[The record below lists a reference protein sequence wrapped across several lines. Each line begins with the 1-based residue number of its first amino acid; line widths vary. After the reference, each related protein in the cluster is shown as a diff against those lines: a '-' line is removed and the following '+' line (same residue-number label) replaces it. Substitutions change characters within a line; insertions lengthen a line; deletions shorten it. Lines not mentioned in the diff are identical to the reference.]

1 MTDRT
6 TDPRT
11 PAARPTDPATGPTS
25 DGPPTPV
32 RKPAPDRSPAAAPLG
47 VAVVGAGVIG
57 ELHCRAVG
65 LADGLA
71 LRAVVDVAEDRA
83 RGMGA
88 AFGVP
93 WATSVPAALAEVPG
107 IDVVAICTPSGLH
120 ADLAVQ
126 ALELGRHVMI
136 EKPIDVTDASAER
149 IAAAQAAS
157 GTIAAVISQHRFDP
171 ATEEVR
177 EAVDAGAL
185 GRLTSGVATVPWW
198 RGQEYYDSGAWRGT
212 WALDGGGS
220 LMNQS
225 VHAIDLLISFLGT
238 PTEVFGYTATLSH
251 ERIEVEDTAVGCV
264 RFDSGALGVIHG
276 TTAAWPGLSVRVQV
290 HGDRGSAIIEG
301 DELVTLRRD
310 RAPRAVVTPADGVD
324 ARPGAS
330 AAQDDG
336 HAHPA
341 ASETGSPGPDGA
353 VTTAPTDAAEPEPT
367 HVRQYEDLARAIRTG
382 SSVRVG
388 IPEARTALAVI
399 TGLYASA
406 RTHAPVSLPRFSR

>member
-1 MTDRT
+1 MTVPT
-6 TDPRT
+6 TPG
-11 PAARPTDPATGPTS
+11 PADSVARPAVSAS
-25 DGPPTPV
+25 DTV
-32 RKPAPDRSPAAAPLG
+32 TDRSPSTTRDASPSDAPLG

-65 LADGLA
+65 QAEGLV

-83 RGMGA
+83 RGMGET
-88 AFGVP
+88 FDVP
-93 WATSVPAALAEVPG
+93 WATSIPAALDAVPG

-126 ALELGRHVMI
+126 ALEHGRHVMI
-136 EKPIDVTDASAER
+136 EKPIDVTDAASER
-149 IAAAQAAS
+149 IAAARAAS
-157 GTIAAVISQHRFDP
+157 GTIAAVISQHRFDA

-185 GRLTSGVATVPWW
+185 GRLTSGIASIPWW
-198 RGQEYYDSGAWRGT
+198 RSQDYYDSGAWRGT
-212 WALDGGGS
+212 WALDGGGA

-238 PTEVFGYTATLSH
+238 PVEVFGYTATLSH

-264 RFDSGALGVIHG
+264 RFASGALGAIHG
-276 TTAAWPGLSVRVQV
+276 TTAAWPGLHVRVQV
-290 HGDRGSAIIEG
+290 HGDHGSAVIEG

-310 RAPRAVVTPADGVD
+310 RAPRAQAQESDGLAALTAEAPETAQTPA
-324 ARPGAS
+324 
-330 AAQDDG
+330 
-336 HAHPA
+336 
-341 ASETGSPGPDGA
+341 
-353 VTTAPTDAAEPEPT
+353 DAAEPEPT

-382 SSVRVG
+382 TPVRVG

-399 TGLYASA
+399 TGLYESS
-406 RTHAPVSLPRFSR
+406 RTHAPVALADLTV